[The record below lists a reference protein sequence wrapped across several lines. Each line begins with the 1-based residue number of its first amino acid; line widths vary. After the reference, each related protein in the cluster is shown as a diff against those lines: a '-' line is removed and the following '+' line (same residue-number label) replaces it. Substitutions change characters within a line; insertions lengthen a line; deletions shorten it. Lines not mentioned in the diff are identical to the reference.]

1 MRWIIISSQLLTW
14 WKQLSALWLKSLT
27 VNICSIRKTEFAI
40 YSIVNICRLVGAI
53 SELRQHNKAPL
64 HQFGR
69 MWCFMCDA
77 WGSHDTINEWLTE
90 SLLRR
95 LNQKRR
101 NILSIDALIRS
112 LTPVNL
118 TCIRFA
124 CCALCVSV
132 CCLDRMACCCCWC
145 SCRFF
150 SFSLYNSLTN
160 YCTKSATHT
169 HFHAFYRIRLKLRPF
184 QLSLWECGS

>member
-1 MRWIIISSQLLTW
+1 MRWIIIASQLLTW

-40 YSIVNICRLVGAI
+40 QSIVNICRLVGAI
-53 SELRQHNKAPL
+53 SAPIWPNVVLYVRCLRITWHNKW
-64 HQFGR
+64 
-69 MWCFMCDA
+69 M
-77 WGSHDTINEWLTE
+77 TE

-95 LNQKRR
+95 LIQKRR

-118 TCIRFA
+118 TCIQFA

-132 CCLDRMACCCCWC
+132 CCLDRMACCCCCWC

-169 HFHAFYRIRLKLRPF
+169 HFHAFYRIRSKLRPF